1 MFKKIIEETIRGL
14 GLAVLIVIAMF
25 VIKAADLDLGTIASD
40 KDGEYVVGQ
49 VWQYQT
55 RSGEEKSTLQII
67 GISKYPDE
75 EAIIHISVR
84 GLIMKNPMTESGIS
98 EEIGHLAFSRTAF
111 SESVSTLLGMSELS
125 EDAKKAPKE
134 WRSTYETEGGGVFR
148 VGISELIEL
157 TEAGMGAEWLK

>member
-1 MFKKIIEETIRGL
+1 MVKKIIEEIARGL
-14 GLAVLIVIAMF
+14 GLAVLIIIAMF
-25 VIKAADLDLGTIASD
+25 VIKAADLDLGTNIESAVN

-75 EAIIHISVR
+75 ETIIHISIR
-84 GLIMKNPMTESGIS
+84 ELIMKNPMIEGGIS

-111 SESVSTLLGMSELS
+111 SESVTTLLGMRALS
-125 EDAKKAPKE
+125 DDAKKAPEE
-134 WRSTYETEGGGVFR
+134 WRSAYETEGGGVFT
-148 VGISELIEL
+148 VGISE
-157 TEAGMGAEWLK
+157 KN